1 MNTHKKILTMTLSA
15 LLIAVGIV
23 IPMISPIKIQIGP
36 MSFTLASHVAIMIA
50 LFISP
55 TVSVAVALGTTLG
68 FFLAGFPDVVVLRAL
83 SHVIWAALG
92 ALYIQKHVNLFEKPS
107 KTIIFNIAIALIHA
121 LGEMIVVIPFYYG
134 AGMDIQAFCYM
145 VFGLVGLGTIVHSS
159 VDFVISLVVWKALSQ
174 NTSISNIS
182 NVKKVYLIKQ
192 A

>member
-15 LLIAVGIV
+15 LLIAIGTA
-23 IPMISPIKIQIGP
+23 IPMFMPIKVQIGP
-36 MSFTLASHVAIMIA
+36 MSFTLASHVAIMVA
-50 LFISP
+50 LFVSP
-55 TVSVAVALGTTLG
+55 QVAIAVALGTTLG
-68 FFLAGFPDVVVLRAL
+68 FFFAGFPYVVVLRAL

-92 ALYIQKHVNLFEKPS
+92 AFYIKKHTDLFESPV
-107 KTIIFNIAIALIHA
+107 KTFIFNLAIALIHA

-159 VDFVISLVVWKALSQ
+159 VDFIISLIVWKALSQ
-174 NTSISNIS
+174 NTDIANIS
-182 NVKKVYLIKQ
+182 NVKKVYLIKN

>member
-107 KTIIFNIAIALIHA
+107 KTIFFNIAIALIHA

>member
-36 MSFTLASHVAIMIA
+36 MSFTLASHVAIMVA

-55 TVSVAVALGTTLG
+55 QVSIAVALGTTLG

-83 SHVIWAALG
+83 SHVIWAAFGGYYIMKHSDLFQSPIKTLG
-92 ALYIQKHVNLFEKPS
+92 FNL
-107 KTIIFNIAIALIHA
+107 AIAVIHA
-121 LGEMIVVIPFYYG
+121 LGEMIVVVPFYYG

-159 VDFVISLVVWKALSQ
+159 VDFIISLVVWKALSQ
-174 NTSISNIS
+174 NTSISDVS
-182 NVKKVYLIKQ
+182 NVKKVYLIKN